1 LSLRINC
8 TRDASALKRFH
19 HDADSKDAAI
29 SAQISG
35 DEVLAAKRKM
45 TPHAVGCRS
54 IP

>member
-1 LSLRINC
+1 MTPYL
-8 TRDASALKRFH
+8 
-19 HDADSKDAAI
+19 KDAAL